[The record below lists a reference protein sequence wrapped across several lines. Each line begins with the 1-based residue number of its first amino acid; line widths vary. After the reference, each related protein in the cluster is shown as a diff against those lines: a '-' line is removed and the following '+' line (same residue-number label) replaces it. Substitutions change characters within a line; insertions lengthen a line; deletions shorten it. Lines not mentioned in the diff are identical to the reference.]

1 MLRKIVDLT
10 ILSLALGVVSLL
22 TLLPLVIFWLSA
34 MGIHLL

>member
-10 ILSLALGVVSLL
+10 ILSLALGVVTAL

-34 MGIHLL
+34 MGIQLL